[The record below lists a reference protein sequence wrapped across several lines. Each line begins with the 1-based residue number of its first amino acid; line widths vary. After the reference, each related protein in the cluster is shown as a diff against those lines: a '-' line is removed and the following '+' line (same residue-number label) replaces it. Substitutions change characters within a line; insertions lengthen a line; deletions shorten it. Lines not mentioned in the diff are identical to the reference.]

1 MTRNTTSTFSLPDRD
16 GLEAR
21 FGVRVASML
30 GERAQSTAPDISE
43 RLRFAREQALSR
55 AQAARR
61 QVQAATAPVV
71 VSRGRSAALA
81 SPLGWWFKLGSA
93 APLALL
99 VLGLAEHRPR
109 ARQGADRRRGRGGR
123 RPAVGRPAAG
133 RVYGSGLRGVP
144 QDHPRVRDESWRVPG
159 IPA

>member
-1 MTRNTTSTFSLPDRD
+1 MTNNTTSTFSPVPHRD

-30 GERAQSTAPDISE
+30 AERAQATPPDISE
-43 RLRFAREQALSR
+43 RLRFAREQALVR

-61 QVQAATAPVV
+61 QEQVAGAPLVV
-71 VSRGRSAALA
+71 GRGRTAVLA

-99 VLGLAEHRPR
+99 VLGLAGIAHVHDK
-109 ARQGADRRRGRGGR
+109 AQIA
-123 RPAVGRPAAG
+123 AVAEVDAALLSDDLPPTA
-133 RVYGSGLRGVP
+133 YT
-144 QDHPRVRDESWRVPG
+144 DPG
-159 IPA
+159 FAEYLKTNRE

>member
-1 MTRNTTSTFSLPDRD
+1 MTRNTKSTYSLPDRD

-43 RLRFAREQALSR
+43 RLRFAREQALAR

-61 QVQAATAPVV
+61 QEQLAAAPVV
-71 VSRGRSAALA
+71 VGRGRSAVLA

-93 APLALL
+93 VPLALL
-99 VLGLAEHRPR
+99 VLGLAGIAHVHDR
-109 ARQGADRRRGRGGR
+109 AQIA
-123 RPAVGRPAAG
+123 AVAEVDAALLSDDLPPDA
-133 RVYGSGLRGVP
+133 YT
-144 QDHPRVRDESWRVPG
+144 DPG
-159 IPA
+159 FAEYLKTTRSE

>member
-1 MTRNTTSTFSLPDRD
+1 MTKTTNNTYSTAQRD

-21 FGVRVASML
+21 FGVRVAAML

-43 RLRFAREQALSR
+43 RLRFAREQALTR

-71 VSRGRSAALA
+71 VGRGHAATLA
-81 SPLGWWFKLGSA
+81 NPLGWWFKLGSA

-99 VLGLAEHRPR
+99 VLGLAGIAHVHDKAQIAAVAEVD
-109 ARQGADRRRGRGGR
+109 AALLADDL
-123 RPAVGRPAAG
+123 PPAA
-133 RVYGSGLRGVP
+133 YT
-144 QDHPRVRDESWRVPG
+144 DPG
-159 IPA
+159 FAEYLKTNRE

>member
-1 MTRNTTSTFSLPDRD
+1 MTKTTNFTFSPVPDRD

-43 RLRFAREQALSR
+43 RLRFAREQAISR

-61 QVQAATAPVV
+61 VQVAGAPVV
-71 VSRGRSAALA
+71 VGRGRTAVLA
-81 SPLGWWFKLGSA
+81 NPLGWWFKLGSA

-99 VLGLAEHRPR
+99 VLGLAGIAHVHDK
-109 ARQGADRRRGRGGR
+109 AQIA
-123 RPAVGRPAAG
+123 AVAEVDAALLSDDLPPAA
-133 RVYGSGLRGVP
+133 YT
-144 QDHPRVRDESWRVPG
+144 DPG
-159 IPA
+159 FAEYLKTNRE

>member
-1 MTRNTTSTFSLPDRD
+1 MTKTTNLTFSPVPDRD

-43 RLRFAREQALSR
+43 RLRFGREQALSR

-61 QVQAATAPVV
+61 VQAATAPVV
-71 VSRGRSAALA
+71 VGRGRAAVLA
-81 SPLGWWFKLGSA
+81 NPLGWWFKLGSA

-99 VLGLAEHRPR
+99 VLGLAGIAHVHDKAQIAAVAEVD
-109 ARQGADRRRGRGGR
+109 AALLADDL
-123 RPAVGRPAAG
+123 PPAA
-133 RVYGSGLRGVP
+133 YT
-144 QDHPRVRDESWRVPG
+144 DPG
-159 IPA
+159 FAEYLKTNRE

>member
-55 AQAARR
+55 GQAARR

-99 VLGLAEHRPR
+99 VLGLAGIAHVHDK
-109 ARQGADRRRGRGGR
+109 AQIA
-123 RPAVGRPAAG
+123 AVAEVDAALLSDDLPPDA
-133 RVYGSGLRGVP
+133 YT
-144 QDHPRVRDESWRVPG
+144 DPG
-159 IPA
+159 FAEYLKTTRE

>member
-1 MTRNTTSTFSLPDRD
+1 MTKTTNLTFSPVPDRD

-55 AQAARR
+55 AQVARR
-61 QVQAATAPVV
+61 VQAAAAPVV
-71 VSRGRSAALA
+71 VGRGRAAVLA
-81 SPLGWWFKLGSA
+81 NPLGWWFKLGSA

-99 VLGLAEHRPR
+99 VLGLAGIAHVHDKAQIAAVAEVD
-109 ARQGADRRRGRGGR
+109 AALLADDL
-123 RPAVGRPAAG
+123 PPAA
-133 RVYGSGLRGVP
+133 YT
-144 QDHPRVRDESWRVPG
+144 DPG
-159 IPA
+159 FAEYLKTNRE

>member
-1 MTRNTTSTFSLPDRD
+1 MTKTTNLTFSPVPDRD

-61 QVQAATAPVV
+61 AQAATAPVV
-71 VSRGRSAALA
+71 VGRGRAAVLA
-81 SPLGWWFKLGSA
+81 NPLGWWFKLGSA

-99 VLGLAEHRPR
+99 VLGLAGIAHVHDKAQIAAVAEVD
-109 ARQGADRRRGRGGR
+109 AALLADDL
-123 RPAVGRPAAG
+123 PPAA
-133 RVYGSGLRGVP
+133 YT
-144 QDHPRVRDESWRVPG
+144 DPG
-159 IPA
+159 FAEYLKTNRE

>member
-1 MTRNTTSTFSLPDRD
+1 MTKNTNSTFSPVPHRD

-43 RLRFAREQALSR
+43 RLRFAREQALAR

-61 QVQAATAPVV
+61 QVQTASAPVV
-71 VSRGRSAALA
+71 VGRGRAATLA
-81 SPLGWWFKLGSA
+81 NPLGWWFKLGSA

-99 VLGLAEHRPR
+99 VLGLAGIAHVHDK
-109 ARQGADRRRGRGGR
+109 AQIA
-123 RPAVGRPAAG
+123 AVAEVDAALLSDDLPPAA
-133 RVYGSGLRGVP
+133 YT
-144 QDHPRVRDESWRVPG
+144 DPG
-159 IPA
+159 FAEYLKTNRE

>member
-1 MTRNTTSTFSLPDRD
+1 MTKTTNLTFSPVPDRD

-61 QVQAATAPVV
+61 VQAAAAPVV
-71 VSRGRSAALA
+71 VGRGNAAVLA
-81 SPLGWWFKLGSA
+81 NPLGWWFKLGSA

-99 VLGLAEHRPR
+99 VLGLAGIAHVHDKAQIAAVAEVD
-109 ARQGADRRRGRGGR
+109 AALLADDL
-123 RPAVGRPAAG
+123 PPAA
-133 RVYGSGLRGVP
+133 YT
-144 QDHPRVRDESWRVPG
+144 DPG
-159 IPA
+159 FAEYLKTNRE

>member
-1 MTRNTTSTFSLPDRD
+1 MTNHSKSTFSPAPHRD

-30 GERAQSTAPDISE
+30 GERAQATPPDITE

-99 VLGLAEHRPR
+99 VLGLAGIAHVHDK
-109 ARQGADRRRGRGGR
+109 AQIA
-123 RPAVGRPAAG
+123 AVAEVDAALLSDDLPPDA
-133 RVYGSGLRGVP
+133 YT
-144 QDHPRVRDESWRVPG
+144 DPG
-159 IPA
+159 FAEYLKTTRE

>member
-1 MTRNTTSTFSLPDRD
+1 MTKNTNSTFSHAPDRD

-61 QVQAATAPVV
+61 LASAPAPVV
-71 VSRGRSAALA
+71 VSRGGVAALA
-81 SPLGWWFKLGSA
+81 GHLGWWFKLGSA
-93 APLALL
+93 MPLALL
-99 VLGLAEHRPR
+99 VAGLVGIAHVHNQAQIAAVAEVDAALLSDDLP
-109 ARQGADRRRGRGGR
+109 
-123 RPAVGRPAAG
+123 PAA
-133 RVYGSGLRGVP
+133 YT
-144 QDHPRVRDESWRVPG
+144 DPG
-159 IPA
+159 FAEYLKTTRE

>member
-1 MTRNTTSTFSLPDRD
+1 MTKTTNLTYSPVPDRD

-61 QVQAATAPVV
+61 VQAAAAPVV
-71 VSRGRSAALA
+71 VGRGRAAVLA
-81 SPLGWWFKLGSA
+81 NPLGWWFKLGSA

-99 VLGLAEHRPR
+99 VLGLAGIAHVHDKAQIAAVAEVD
-109 ARQGADRRRGRGGR
+109 AALLADDL
-123 RPAVGRPAAG
+123 PPAA
-133 RVYGSGLRGVP
+133 YT
-144 QDHPRVRDESWRVPG
+144 DPG
-159 IPA
+159 FAEYLKTNRE